1 MPVISIPMRII
12 TRNSYETVCAGPS
25 ADGAVFCDVFRASTT
40 LITILSRRPAR
51 VVLTN
56 DEQTAKRLVAA
67 GAVLFSEVFS
77 GGFDNSPSQARLA
90 DIIGK
95 TVVHKS
101 TNMTNAIFQHAGF
114 KRGFIGGFVNIRALV
129 GYLKVQGFATLEI
142 VAASHFERKTEAVED
157 VSCVQLI
164 SRRFRDETDK
174 SIPML
179 SEIKSKIE
187 QKRSRGG
194 YSAHYFTD
202 VELAMNIDE
211 FDFLAEIKMI
221 DANSMELFRVD
232 LEK

>member
-1 MPVISIPMRII
+1 MPVISISMRIVS
-12 TRNSYETVCAGPS
+12 RNSYETVNVGTS

-40 LITILSRRPAR
+40 LLTILSRSPGR

-56 DEQTAKRLVAA
+56 DEKTAQRLVAD

-90 DIIGK
+90 DLTGK
-95 TVVHKS
+95 TVAHKS
-101 TNMTNAIFQHAGF
+101 MNMTNAIFHHAGF
-114 KRGFIGGFVNIRALV
+114 KRGFIGGFVNIGALV
-129 GYLKVQGFATLEI
+129 GYLKTQDFATLEI
-142 VAASHFERKTEAVED
+142 VAASHYERKTEAVED

-164 SRRFRDETDK
+164 SHRFRGEACTG
-174 SIPML
+174 IPML
-179 SEIKSKIE
+179 SEINSKIE

-202 VELAMNIDE
+202 VELALNIDE
-211 FDFLAEIKMI
+211 FNFLAEIKLI
-221 DANSMELFRVD
+221 DGNSMELFRVD